1 MKKCNY
7 NLFRHKLQVKMIEF
21 RKVTIVVVCVS
32 SLLLILTLDGPFLN
46 YTYSESQVPSDYSI
60 KKNNLNQTLHSKC
73 DFLNL
78 CNGDGAK
85 ISSEISYPLNK
96 GIVDIS
102 YLKIDIDLPFP

>member
-1 MKKCNY
+1 MKKSNY
-7 NLFRHKLQVKMIEF
+7 NLFLNKLQVKMISF
-21 RKVTIVVVCVS
+21 RKVTLLIIYAS
-32 SLLLILTLDGPFLN
+32 SLLVILTLNGSFFN
-46 YTYSESQVPSDYSI
+46 FTYSESQLTSDYYI
-60 KKNNLNQTLHSKC
+60 KKNDFNQTLHNKC

-85 ISSEISYPLNK
+85 KSSEISAPINK